1 MWEKKKKNENIE
13 GACLSAAATPPERSM
28 GRVRSYKKVKA
39 VDFFHEKKKWGQQ
52 KSDKHDLAPTGKTGR
67 KRVRLIGE
75 RVGSAAAAADSAAKR
90 AKRDGKR
97 RKGGKKLINGKLQ
110 KAAVTPEELAAAE
123 REKLERAA
131 AMRRQP
137 GETLKEYRLRLRR
150 RTHEVLIRE
159 TKAKTKTAKKRK
171 EFMVNKKR
179 AKKERADKIAAATG
193 AAVEPEDS
201 DDEAAYIRSQHAD
214 RIAAKHATFGA
225 TNDRPPSLN
234 TFDVAKKLK
243 KKGLWNKGRKKDNR
257 LMFLPHAAVSSIE
270 SASDAMSAPY
280 QPRRVEEEE
289 RELVTAQVKERY
301 AEMKR
306 KRQQAFER
314 KVRGR

>member
-179 AKKERADKIAAATG
+179 AKKERRKAKRAAVWALPGRPRNTRTLRRKRPGVLCGAFARAWRALSTQRTG
-193 AAVEPEDS
+193 AWLS
-201 DDEAAYIRSQHAD
+201 
-214 RIAAKHATFGA
+214 
-225 TNDRPPSLN
+225 
-234 TFDVAKKLK
+234 
-243 KKGLWNKGRKKDNR
+243 GR
-257 LMFLPHAAVSSIE
+257 
-270 SASDAMSAPY
+270 
-280 QPRRVEEEE
+280 
-289 RELVTAQVKERY
+289 
-301 AEMKR
+301 
-306 KRQQAFER
+306 
-314 KVRGR
+314 GG